1 MGKMKDLFGEEIDY
15 SVKVNKLED
24 YDGFV
29 EKFKPKKTTDD
40 CYTPQCVYD
49 EVVRFVRETADIDGK
64 EIVRPFWPGGDYEH
78 FPYPENC
85 VVIDNPPFSIITKII
100 RFYVGRDIPFFV
112 FAPHLT
118 LFKSA
123 PVTYIVTAAHITYEN
138 GAIVSS
144 SFISNLYGNLRIWVC
159 GKLRKRLENIQKRD
173 KPSLPKYVF
182 PPTVCTSA
190 TLGRLSVSDID
201 FKVNQEECL
210 YVGSKL
216 RSSNIPLFGGAFL
229 LSERKAAER
238 EAAEREAAERKA
250 AERKAEREVIEFT
263 LSPSEIEIVKSL
275 K

>member
-1 MGKMKDLFGEEIDY
+1 MQKDLFGDEIDY
-15 SVKVNKLED
+15 TVKLNKFED
-24 YDGFV
+24 YDAFV

-118 LFKSA
+118 LFKSV
-123 PVTYIVTAAHITYEN
+123 PVTYIVTSARITYEN
-138 GAIVSS
+138 GAKVNT

-159 GKLRKRLENIQKRD
+159 GKLCKRLKNIQKRD
-173 KPSLPKYVF
+173 RPSLPKYVY

-190 TLGRLSVSDID
+190 TLGKLAESGID
-201 FKVNQEECL
+201 FKVDSEECR
-210 YVGSKL
+210 YITKIRNAREG
-216 RSSNIPLFGGAFL
+216 IFGRAFL

-238 EAAEREAAERKA
+238 EA

-263 LSPSEIEIVKSL
+263 LSPSEIEIIKSL